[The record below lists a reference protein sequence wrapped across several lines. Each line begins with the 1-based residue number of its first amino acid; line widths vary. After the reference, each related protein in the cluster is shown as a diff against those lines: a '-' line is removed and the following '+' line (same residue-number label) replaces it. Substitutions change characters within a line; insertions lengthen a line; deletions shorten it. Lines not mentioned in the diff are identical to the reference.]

1 MLYILATFIIT
12 NLYNMCNKILT
23 TKNFLFY
30 SIQSGLEKNLFLP
43 ELLLELV
50 VDN

>member
-23 TKNFLFY
+23 TKNITFL
-30 SIQSGLEKNLFLP
+30 INNQN
-43 ELLLELV
+43 
-50 VDN
+50 